1 MGAQRNAAPV
11 IIKRKKV
18 IIGGG
23 HHGGAWKVAYAD
35 FVTAMMAF
43 FLLMWLLNATTEKQ
57 RKGIADYFSPS
68 IPLSRTSGGGDGA
81 FGGDSIFSQE
91 ASAQNGTGA
100 ASDRPDQKMAAPG
113 DASASVTAAKITD
126 AAAFR
131 TEADAIE
138 SALAALGGE
147 SMAMQNALRHITTR
161 LTDEGLI
168 VEIYDIEGEPLF
180 IGESDRPTAVTEI
193 VAEMIAR
200 VFALAVNEVAVNGH
214 VRAKPEVLRLN
225 PNWEMSAARAEKV
238 RLLLEGAG
246 LESRRMARVT
256 GYADRRPALADPS
269 AIGNNRIEIILLRT
283 EARKAGPKLR

>member
-18 IIGGG
+18 IAGGG

-81 FGGDSIFSQE
+81 FGGESIFSTD
-91 ASAQNGTGA
+91 ASARNGTGA
-100 ASDRPDQKMAAPG
+100 TSDKPDKE
-113 DASASVTAAKITD
+113 ASAPSPAASEAAKTTD
-126 AAAFR
+126 
-131 TEADAIE
+131 EATFKAEIDAIAK
-138 SALAALGGE
+138 ALAALGGE

-161 LTDEGLI
+161 VTDEGLI
-168 VEIYDIEGEPLF
+168 VEIFDIEGEPLF
-180 IGESDRPTAVTEI
+180 IGESDRPTAVTEM
-193 VAEMIAR
+193 VTEMIAR

-238 RLLLEGAG
+238 RTLLEGAG
-246 LESRRMARVT
+246 LEPRRMARVT

-283 EARKAGPKLR
+283 EARKQGP